1 MISLDLMKLSE
12 VRIAGDRSNNHT
24 KHFDNST
31 VVGTNSSRPAFFLT
45 GSSKQNNFALNWLLC
60 VRMVSSKKGQK
71 IEEAAAASP
80 LSSPFLE

>member
-31 VVGTNSSRPAFFLT
+31 VFKLVLIAVGLHFS
-45 GSSKQNNFALNWLLC
+45 
-60 VRMVSSKKGQK
+60 
-71 IEEAAAASP
+71 
-80 LSSPFLE
+80 

>member
-60 VRMVSSKKGQK
+60 ANGVLVDRPPKKGQK
-71 IEEAAAASP
+71 SG
-80 LSSPFLE
+80 LYQKPF